1 MGEWSLRGAELKV
14 MKRVKKKNRRLAF
27 TTRQGL
33 LLSLSIA
40 AFVAIIFLMVYY
52 VYVLPMQKSLE

>member
-1 MGEWSLRGAELKV
+1 
-14 MKRVKKKNRRLAF
+14 MKRIRKRNKGSSF

-33 LLSLSIA
+33 LLTFSIA
-40 AFVAIIFLMVYY
+40 VFVALIFVMVYY

>member
-1 MGEWSLRGAELKV
+1 
-14 MKRVKKKNRRLAF
+14 MKRFKKKNKISSF

-33 LLSLSIA
+33 LLALSIG
-40 AFVAIIFLMVYY
+40 AFVALIFAMVHH